1 MGSKVITCDICS
13 VEIPGWEPES
23 HDAFDVVLY
32 VKGKQSRYRRSL
44 LCSKCRARLANA
56 LDHYEG
62 SAIRIL
68 VQAYEEGE
76 GEKWKK
82 AHPPH

>member
-1 MGSKVITCDICS
+1 MITCDICQTE
-13 VEIPGWEPES
+13 VPNWNPES

-32 VKGKQSRYRRSL
+32 VRGKQSRYRRSL

-68 VQAYEEGE
+68 VQAYEKGG
-76 GEKWKK
+76 GEKWETT
-82 AHPPH
+82 H